1 MCRDIQPSQ
10 ALATSKCIR
19 ANLQRF
25 VKTKV
30 RSRMRDV
37 VIICP
42 FPFDQLWFFLL
53 ENNLLKVSATLECTL
68 ADVRHTRG
76 YVNGTQSLQSLESV
90 VVDASN
96 AIRDLKFN
104 PIGNILV

>member
-53 ENNLLKVSATLECTL
+53 ENNLLKVGTILKCAL
-68 ADVRHTRG
+68 ADVRHASG
-76 YVNGTQSLQSLESV
+76 DVKATQSY
-90 VVDASN
+90 D
-96 AIRDLKFN
+96 
-104 PIGNILV
+104 PH